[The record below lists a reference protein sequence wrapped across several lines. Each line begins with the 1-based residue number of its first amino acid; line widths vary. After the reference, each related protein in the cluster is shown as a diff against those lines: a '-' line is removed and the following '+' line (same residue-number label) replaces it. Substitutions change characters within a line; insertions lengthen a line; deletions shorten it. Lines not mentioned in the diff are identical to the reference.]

1 MSMKDVIVMALKPY
15 VGKINAW
22 DDSDIELLF
31 MGFGNISIF
40 WADENP
46 LEAQDMSGSFKE
58 NAIAID
64 SALKEL
70 KLHNGKWTYKD
81 FYWVINSNAGEPRT
95 DLIKAI
101 ELVGLMCYDYFDA
114 EEFETP
120 ESIKT
125 FEEDPLLF

>member
-1 MSMKDVIVMALKPY
+1 MTMRDVVVLALEPY
-15 VGKINAW
+15 KGKINTW

-31 MGFGNISIF
+31 MGFGNISIY

-46 LEAQDMSGSFKE
+46 SEAEDISGSFKE
-58 NAIAID
+58 NAVAINE
-64 SALKEL
+64 ALKQL

-101 ELVGLMCYDYFDA
+101 EAVGFKCYDYFDS
-114 EEFETP
+114 EEFDSP
-120 ESIKT
+120 NPIKT
-125 FEEDPLLF
+125 FEENPLLF

>member
-70 KLHNGKWTYKD
+70 
-81 FYWVINSNAGEPRT
+81 NAGEPRT

-101 ELVGLMCYDYFDA
+101 ELVGLRCYDYFDA

>member
-46 LEAQDMSGSFKE
+46 LEAQDMSGSF
-58 NAIAID
+58 
-64 SALKEL
+64 
-70 KLHNGKWTYKD
+70 
-81 FYWVINSNAGEPRT
+81 
-95 DLIKAI
+95 
-101 ELVGLMCYDYFDA
+101 
-114 EEFETP
+114 
-120 ESIKT
+120 
-125 FEEDPLLF
+125 

>member
-46 LEAQDMSGSFKE
+46 IEAQDMSGSFKE

-101 ELVGLMCYDYFDA
+101 ELVGLRCYDYFDA